1 MTKRVSEEQNDETRR
16 LSRHGS
22 DSMFKH
28 SNLHFDSQ
36 KKGEPTGSSPLRDA
50 VRSVKEEVPD
60 KRWINEDLSS
70 IIIHR
75 LLNPEWFRGR
85 KLTSYEF
92 VENFVLSSSL
102 SCTCSRSDLSPTMS
116 ISLTPTIPR
125 CPFLPAESRK
135 NLPKKV
141 VGQRAETTARGVED
155 ASNGHGVEER
165 SSAGLERVQGAL

>member
-92 VENFVLSSSL
+92 VENFVVESSCR
-102 SCTCSRSDLSPTMS
+102 SCGD
-116 ISLTPTIPR
+116 
-125 CPFLPAESRK
+125 
-135 NLPKKV
+135 V
-141 VGQRAETTARGVED
+141 
-155 ASNGHGVEER
+155 R
-165 SSAGLERVQGAL
+165 SSRGYDDDEMRHSRVKVDSLCCRDFARTGCRFGQSFS